1 MFKKCQLIMLFFTL
15 LTFLFAI
22 NIAQAG
28 TNQAAAYLESV
39 QNPDGSWGSDPSTI
53 YFETTETVKTLRS
66 LGRTGSAYQRGVNF
80 IANYEIGGVE
90 DHARRVDAIE
100 PAGKDTTDDVSLI
113 LAGIALWPALG
124 WWGVAIALISIVVA
138 ILTAQLMIPAIMGD
152 VEVQGDDE
160 GECVIAARDSN
171 LDTSVIPYKKQKC
184 INLEF
189 IFSYA

>member
-22 NIAQAG
+22 NITQAG

-100 PAGKDTTDDVSLI
+100 PAGKDTTDGVNTL
-113 LAGIALWPALG
+113 LG
-124 WWGVAIALISIVVA
+124 
-138 ILTAQLMIPAIMGD
+138 AQNSDG
-152 VEVQGDDE
+152 G
-160 GECVIAARDSN
+160 
-171 LDTSVIPYKKQKC
+171 
-184 INLEF
+184 
-189 IFSYA
+189 